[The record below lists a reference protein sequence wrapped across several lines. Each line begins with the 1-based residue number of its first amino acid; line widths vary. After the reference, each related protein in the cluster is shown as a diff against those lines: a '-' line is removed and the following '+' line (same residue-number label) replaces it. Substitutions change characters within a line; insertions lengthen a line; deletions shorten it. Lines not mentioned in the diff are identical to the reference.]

1 MQTDDVERHP
11 SASLSPDVLEEIMS
25 NSRQRNIVLLAA
37 IATIFAYLPFVSAT
51 RDKSKV
57 SVAQNTKAD
66 ANKHGLEF
74 KLRQKAEFIPSD
86 RPPLQQLTEVAQH
99 YRLPMGIEW
108 LEQTK
113 DSPIPP
119 LSLGSEAT
127 VQDLIGAIVARAPI
141 HFMVVEKEII
151 HISPASTSD
160 DPQNVLDIR
169 VEEFEV
175 DKKNLFD
182 VEEKL
187 WWAVEIALHPEE
199 FKDGYMG
206 GYGFAPDDIFAIPN
220 ITFSGDNLT
229 VREILDRIAK
239 ANGNALWV
247 AQVKDLTPKGE
258 TMEKATDVV
267 EEEKKLYWKF
277 VRFN

>member
-1 MQTDDVERHP
+1 
-11 SASLSPDVLEEIMS
+11 MS
-25 NSRQRNIVLLAA
+25 NSRKGSIVLLAA
-37 IATIFAYLPFVSAT
+37 ITTTFAGLSFVFAT
-51 RDKSKV
+51 RDKPKTD
-57 SVAQNTKAD
+57 VAQNIKAD
-66 ANKHGLEF
+66 ADKHGLEF

-86 RPPLQQLTEVAQH
+86 RPPLQQLTEVAQ
-99 YRLPMGIEW
+99 YYKLPMGIEW

-113 DSPIPP
+113 ASPMPP
-119 LSLGSEAT
+119 LSLGSGAT
-127 VQDLIGAIVARAPI
+127 VQDLIGAIVARAPV
-141 HFMVVEKEII
+141 HFIAVENEII
-151 HISPASTSD
+151 HVSPVSTSN
-160 DPQNVLDIR
+160 DPQNVLNIR

-175 DKKNLFD
+175 NKKNLFD
-182 VEEKL
+182 AEEKL
-187 WWAVEIALHPEE
+187 RWVVEIALHPEE

-247 AQVKDLTPKGE
+247 AQVRDLTPKGE
-258 TMEKATDVV
+258 AMKKAVDAV